1 MKLVRLLFI
10 VVMATPLHASDLRI
24 TFDPQKTTIAFSVA
38 DFIHDVHGVF
48 HLRSGA
54 VDVDRKTGVASGSIV
69 VDAASGDSGSGAR
82 DSKIRRGILEANR
95 FPEIVFAP
103 RSVVG
108 PLPAHGSAAVQV
120 RGVFRIHGAD
130 HDMTLTA
137 LLAVTGSTFE
147 LTTSFRL
154 PYIAWGM
161 KDPST
166 LFLRAG
172 KEVEITIKAAG
183 QVTARN

>member
-10 VVMATPLHASDLRI
+10 IAIATPLHASDLRI

-38 DFIHDVHGVF
+38 DFMHDVHGVF

-54 VDVDRKTGVASGSIV
+54 IDVDRKTGAASGSIV
-69 VDAASGDSGSGAR
+69 VDAVSGDSGSRAR
-82 DSKIRRGILEANR
+82 DSKIRRDILDANR
-95 FPEIVFAP
+95 FPDIVFVP
-103 RSVVG
+103 KSVAG
-108 PLPAHGSAAVQV
+108 PLPAQGSATVQV

-130 HDMTLTA
+130 HDMTLTVP
-137 LLAVTGSTFE
+137 LAVTGSTFE

-154 PYIAWGM
+154 PYVAWGM

-172 KEVEITIKAAG
+172 KDVEITIKAAG
-183 QVTARN
+183 LVQQP